1 MRILLYLLMVYV
13 CVSQSQRLLQLQR
26 GIQAGWLARLCTLAL
41 DWCSQKK
48 MNKCRLIT
56 NGCNHLPQLQD
67 LQHTRNSQ
75 YLLSV
80 GAYFF
85 FADAL
90 HIFSAFS
97 DSWILLN
104 ADALHAYW
112 WFLKCNSDVFITVTC
127 CVIVQMTLFNP
138 LPTLRYS
145 APPKREFPFSC
156 TTCSYWRPR

>member
-1 MRILLYLLMVYV
+1 MYV
-13 CVSQSQRLLQLQR
+13 CHKAKDCFNSNVAYR
-26 GIQAGWLARLCTLAL
+26 QAGWPGYVLWHLTDAA
-41 DWCSQKK
+41 KK
-48 MNKCRLIT
+48 RWINVDSSPMGVIT
-56 NGCNHLPQLQD
+56 SHNYRTYNIPGIPSISCLWGL
-67 LQHTRNSQ
+67 T
-75 YLLSV
+75 
-80 GAYFF
+80 FF

-97 DSWILLN
+97 DNWILLN

-112 WFLKCNSDVFITVTC
+112 WFLKCNSAVFITVTC